1 MMVNMRNLLLTAL
14 TTAIVISSG
23 CGPSGGGQAD
33 RLDVDSARTDP
44 RVRNSIYV
52 PVKLTTNLSQLSEQD
67 RRMIPLLI
75 GAANIMDSLFWEE
88 SWGAPDSIPMK
99 DPDMDTKRFFHVN
112 YGPWDRLAGDRP
124 FIDGVGQRPKGARF
138 YPADMTA
145 QEFDAWD
152 DSAKKS
158 QYTMVRR
165 DAQGKL
171 AAIPY
176 HIYFKGPI
184 TRAADL
190 LDSAAALATDAGQKN
205 YLLARANALRTDEY
219 DASDIAWLDMR
230 SNIVDVIIG
239 PIETYEDQLYG
250 YKACHEAYVLVKD
263 TAWSARLEHFT
274 TLLPALQRGLPV
286 PAAYKQETPGSDSQ
300 LGAYDVIYYAGDA
313 NAGGKTIAVN
323 LPNDEGIQLR
333 KGTRRVQLKNAMRA
347 KFDKIVVP
355 IADLLMAKDQRRNI
369 TFDAFFQNVMF
380 HEVAHGLG
388 IKNTINGKGTVRDAL
403 LDEAGALEEGKA
415 DILGLYMVEQLR
427 DKGEITDGELM
438 DNYVTFM
445 ASVFRSVRFG
455 ASDAHGRANMLR
467 FNFFMEEGAMVRDAA
482 TGTYRVDREKMH
494 KAITDL
500 SALILKLQGDGDL
513 EALRTLMAKDGSI
526 RPELQKDLDRL
537 KAANIPVDVTF
548 EQGLDVLGLP
558 AAR

>member
-14 TTAIVISSG
+14 TLTIVITSG
-23 CGPSGGGQAD
+23 CSSSGGGEAD
-33 RLDVDSARTDP
+33 RLDVDSAKTDP

-52 PVKLTTNLSQLSEQD
+52 PVKLTTDLSVLSEQD
-67 RRMIPLLI
+67 RKMIPLLI
-75 GAANIMDSLFWEE
+75 SAANIMDSLFWEE
-88 SWGAPDSIPMK
+88 SWGKPDSVPMK
-99 DPDMDTKRFFHVN
+99 DPDVDTKRFFHVN
-112 YGPWDRLAGDRP
+112 YGPWDRLAGDQP
-124 FIDGVGQRPKGARF
+124 FIDGVGPRPKGARF

-145 QEFDAWD
+145 AEFDAWG

-165 DAQGKL
+165 DAQGNL
-171 AAIPY
+171 TAIPY

-184 TRAADL
+184 TRAANL

-205 YLLARANALRTDEY
+205 YLQARAKALRTDDY
-219 DASDIAWLDMR
+219 NASDIAWLDMR
-230 SNIVDVIIG
+230 NNIVDVIIG

-274 TLLPALQRGLPV
+274 KLLPALQLGLPV
-286 PAAYKQETPGSDSQ
+286 PDAYKKEKPGSDSQ
-300 LGAYDVIYYAGDA
+300 LGAYDVIFYAGDA

-323 LPNDEGIQLR
+323 LPNDEAIQLK
-333 KGTRRVQLKNAMRA
+333 KGTRRVQLKNAMQA

-355 IADLLMAKDQRRNI
+355 VADMLMAEDQRKNI

-427 DKGEITDGELM
+427 DKGEITGGDIM

-445 ASVFRSVRFG
+445 ASIFRSVRFG

-467 FNFFMEEGAMVRDAA
+467 FNFFMEEGAMVRDPA
-482 TGTYRVDREKMH
+482 TGTYSVDKDKMH

-513 EALRTLMAKDGSI
+513 VALRALMAKDGSI
-526 RPELQKDLDRL
+526 KPELQKDLDRL